1 MTNSCSFLPS
11 ESQNLLSLLL
21 PTCSDPHG
29 SPKQGSAKPGHALQ
43 AAPLGPGVPLSRE
56 GLLRKE
62 SMAGRGMEAKGR
74 SRGDREAGAAKQ
86 PGEAS
91 GKGGRA

>member
-1 MTNSCSFLPS
+1 MYVGENVVILD
-11 ESQNLLSLLL
+11 N
-21 PTCSDPHG
+21 
-29 SPKQGSAKPGHALQ
+29 
-43 AAPLGPGVPLSRE
+43 VSRE

-74 SRGDREAGAAKQ
+74 SSGSREAGAAKQ

-91 GKGGRA
+91 GNGGRA